1 MFFRLCMCSD
11 SRRGFPDNLRQHM
24 CVLKAS
30 RLSPAG
36 FVVWAAKQ
44 GAGLNSAYQI
54 DLLPAVLLYAELPYS
69 CSCLVLFLDQGSVLF
84 GILETFKCIFSYLVF
99 WWCFSHMHASYSLED
114 TTGFFPWLLLHWK
127 RKAKSSLSGLFVWF
141 LWEIFFFFF
150 FAKKAFTGWRQTSC
164 FQLSFLRVY
173 STSDNLCVRPKRF
186 SFIPNTVLCSLS
198 GPLVLAGER

>member
-11 SRRGFPDNLRQHM
+11 SRRGFPDNLRKHM

-44 GAGLNSAYQI
+44 GGGLNSAYQI
-54 DLLPAVLLYAELPYS
+54 DSLPAVSLYAEIPYS
-69 CSCLVLFLDQGSVLF
+69 CSLFLDQGSVLL
-84 GILETFKCIFSYLVF
+84 GILETFMCIFSYLIF
-99 WWCFSHMHASYSLED
+99 WWCFSHMCASYSLEH
-114 TTGFFPWLLLHWK
+114 TGFFLWLLLHWK
-127 RKAKSSLSGLFVWF
+127 RKAKSSLSGLFVVVFCWG
-141 LWEIFFFFF
+141 F
-150 FAKKAFTGWRQTSC
+150 FAKKAFIGWRQTSC
-164 FQLSFLRVY
+164 FQLLRVY

-186 SFIPNTVLCSLS
+186 SFIPNIVLCSLS